1 MRIKLAKRLAVIAGT
16 FCLALI
22 VSAVLQPNL
31 AVHAHDQQVY
41 EMRTYTVAPGRLPAL
56 LMRFSGGEVDLFIKH
71 GMTSVGYWIPD
82 DEELS
87 KNTLVYMLA
96 HDSREAAAASWKAFG
111 SDPFWPPMRAASVA
125 DGPIVTNVENM
136 FLDPTN
142 FSPLH

>member
-1 MRIKLAKRLAVIAGT
+1 MRIKIATAIGSLCLVLLASA
-16 FCLALI
+16 ALLP
-22 VSAVLQPNL
+22 SAT
-31 AVHAHDQQVY
+31 VHAQDQMVY
-41 EMRTYTVAPGRLPAL
+41 ELRTYTVAPGRLPAL
-56 LMRFSGGEVDLFIKH
+56 LKRFSGGEVDLFIKH
-71 GMTSVGYWIPD
+71 GMTSVGYWVPD

-96 HDSREAAAASWKAFG
+96 HDSREAAAASWQAFG
-111 SDPFWPPMRAASVA
+111 ADPLWPPMRAASIA